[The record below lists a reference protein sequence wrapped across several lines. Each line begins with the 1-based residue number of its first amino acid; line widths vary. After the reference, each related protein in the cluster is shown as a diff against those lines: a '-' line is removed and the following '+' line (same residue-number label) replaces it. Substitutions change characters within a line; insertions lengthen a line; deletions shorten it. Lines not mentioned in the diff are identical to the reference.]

1 MLTMMVTSFKERAR
15 RSSFWLLMGV
25 VVVLAVLA
33 TPRSDTAMKVMV
45 LAPKI
50 YQQADNPTW
59 LPVCAA
65 SIFGTF
71 LPLFGFGVVANALQ
85 TDREQGLWPWVETT
99 RFARLRYGFAHFG
112 ANCLILLTMLLLTIL
127 ATGAMMV
134 LRFPGQGIPAATF
147 VSPFLVLIPSIIL
160 LAALALLG
168 ESVTAKRHNG
178 LIAVYMFSL
187 FYVFAL
193 QLTDPTNFWN
203 LLLNLS
209 GNNYVQDVIDQSS
222 IQATGHPIT
231 SMQLLSNY
239 RGPQGTHTLVM
250 TGVHWTRAMLL
261 MMLGEIMV
269 ALAITGVAALL
280 MHRARRWRKVRPE
293 PTAATTPKTAPVPY
307 SPVAETHFSWLA
319 VLRGEARCQWQ
330 DRSRLYRW
338 ALLAGWL
345 VIWIMPETARQQAGL
360 PILWLFS
367 LPWLSDL
374 GTAPKRWTAWLPT
387 MPHAP
392 QRQKFAELIVGAAPA
407 VLLMLPFLVHAGAAV
422 PQLLLFALANAV
434 FAQGLASLLNNGR
447 LFTMLLA
454 MFWFLYLN
462 GIPGMISFNR
472 FSLAESAVYLLVIAG
487 SLGLTFAAEYRR
499 QLSAAN

>member
-15 RSSFWLLMGV
+15 RSSFWLLMGA

-33 TPRSDTAMKVMV
+33 TPRFDTAMKVMV

-50 YQQADNPTW
+50 YRQADNPTW

-85 TDREQGLWPWVETT
+85 TDREQGVWPWVETT
-99 RFARLRYGFAHFG
+99 HFARLRYGFAHFG

-134 LRFPGQGIPAATF
+134 LRFPGQGMPAATF
-147 VSPFLVLIPSIIL
+147 ISPFLVLIPSIIL
-160 LAALALLG
+160 LASLALLG

-178 LIAVYMFSL
+178 LIAIYMFSL

-250 TGVHWTRAMLL
+250 TGVHWTRGMLL

-269 ALAITGVAALL
+269 ALAIAGVAALL
-280 MHRARRWRKVRPE
+280 MHRARRWRKVRQAPKQPATIE
-293 PTAATTPKTAPVPY
+293 TAAVHF
-307 SPVAETHFSWLA
+307 SPVAANRFSWPAL
-319 VLRGEARCQWQ
+319 LRSETGRQWRG
-330 DRSRLYRW
+330 RSRLYRL

-345 VIWIMPETARQQAGL
+345 VVWVMPDTARQQAGL
-360 PILWLFS
+360 PLLWLLS

-374 GTAPKRWTAWLPT
+374 GTAPHDWIAWLPT
-387 MPHAP
+387 MPYAS
-392 QRQKFAELIVGAAPA
+392 QRQKFAELIVGAGTA
-407 VLLMLPFLVHAGAAV
+407 VILMLPFLVHGGAAV
-422 PQLLLFALANAV
+422 SQLLLFALANA
-434 FAQGLASLLNNGR
+434 FLAQGLASLLNNGR

-454 MFWFLYLN
+454 VFWFIYMN
-462 GIPGMISFNR
+462 GVPGMISFNR
-472 FSLAESAVYLLVIAG
+472 FSLAESVVYSLIIVTG
-487 SLGLTFAAEYRR
+487 LGLTAVAGYRR
-499 QLSAAN
+499 RHSMAD